1 MNEFIIL
8 TPMFNDWESLKK
20 LIKEIDKNIAS
31 IKGSFKII
39 VINDYS
45 TKKKKLKLQN

>member
-20 LIKEIDKNIAS
+20 LIKEIDKGVSS
-31 IKGSFKII
+31 IKGYFKII
-39 VINDYS
+39 IINDCS
-45 TKKKKLKLQN
+45 TKKKLKI